1 MICIHCRERVA
12 LLERQ
17 FLQKK
22 HQLLR
27 ARESALWE
35 TEERHLHEK
44 HQLAKRQ
51 LKDIFFLQRHQ
62 MLLRHEKEL
71 EQVRALSRVFD
82 EALFCLGY

>member
-1 MICIHCRERVA
+1 MSLKRLGDDHRERIA

-17 FLQKK
+17 FLQQK

-27 ARESALWE
+27 SRESALWE
-35 TEERHLHEK
+35 MEERHLHEK

-62 MLLRHEKEL
+62 VLLLASTLK
-71 EQVRALSRVFD
+71 D
-82 EALFCLGY
+82 EN